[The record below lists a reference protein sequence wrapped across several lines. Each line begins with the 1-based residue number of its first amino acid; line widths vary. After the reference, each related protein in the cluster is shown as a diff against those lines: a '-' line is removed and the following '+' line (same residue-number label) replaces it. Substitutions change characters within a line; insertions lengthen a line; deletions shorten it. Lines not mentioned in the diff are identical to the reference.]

1 MLFSKSDPRWIE
13 VATSDIDA
21 LLVDHANCERK
32 AAGSALSLIAAYP
45 EQSALVR
52 RLSALAI
59 EELRHFRQVCEFVAA
74 RGLVLKPDFGDP
86 YAKALQALA
95 RTPRH
100 QRLVDR
106 LLLASLIEERSHE
119 RLALLADSLEDPGL
133 AALYRRLARAEE
145 THAHLFVDLAAETQI
160 ESDLEARHVALAE
173 QEAEILRRLPVE
185 PRIH

>member
-1 MLFSKSDPRWIE
+1 MLLSKSDSRWIE
-13 VATSDIDA
+13 IAISDIGA

-45 EQSALVR
+45 EQADLVR

-59 EELRHFRQVCEFVAA
+59 EELRHFRQVCGFVEA
-74 RGLVLKPDFGDP
+74 RGLSLKPDFGDP

-106 LLLASLIEERSHE
+106 LLLASLIEERSQE
-119 RLALLADSLEDPGL
+119 RLALLADSLEDPAL
-133 AALYRRLARAEE
+133 AVFYRRLARAEA
-145 THAHLFVDLAAETQI
+145 THASLFVDIAAETQI
-160 ESDLEARHVALAE
+160 ESDLHGRHLALAE
-173 QEAEILRRLPVE
+173 REAEILQGLPVE

>member
-13 VATSDIDA
+13 VATSDMDA

-45 EQSALVR
+45 EQSVLVR

-59 EELRHFRQVCEFVAA
+59 EELRHFRQVCEFVEA

-106 LLLASLIEERSHE
+106 LLLASLIEERSQE
-119 RLALLADSLEDPGL
+119 RLALLADAIEDPAL
-133 AALYRRLARAEE
+133 AAFYRRLARAEK
-145 THAHLFVDLAAETQI
+145 THALLFVDLAAETRF
-160 ESDLEARHVALAE
+160 ESDLSSRHIELAE
-173 QEAEILRRLPVE
+173 REAKILGDLPVE